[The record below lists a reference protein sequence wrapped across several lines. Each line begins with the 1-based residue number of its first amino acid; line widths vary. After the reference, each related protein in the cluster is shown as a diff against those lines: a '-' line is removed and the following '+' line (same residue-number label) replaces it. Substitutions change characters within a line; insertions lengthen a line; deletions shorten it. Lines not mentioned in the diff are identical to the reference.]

1 MSKECG
7 ILFDIRERSVGRCL
21 PITFNSSRADGEG
34 RGRTDQKKKKNK
46 QSICI
51 RCCPLAASTH
61 RHYTWTIF
69 SPLRETSE

>member
-34 RGRTDQKKKKNK
+34 RGRTDQKKKKTNK
-46 QSICI
+46 
-51 RCCPLAASTH
+51 ASVFVVV
-61 RHYTWTIF
+61 RWRPVLIDIIPGQF
-69 SPLRETSE
+69 FPP

>member
-34 RGRTDQKKKKNK
+34 RGRTDQKKKKQTK
-46 QSICI
+46 HLYSLLSVGGQYS
-51 RCCPLAASTH
+51 
-61 RHYTWTIF
+61 
-69 SPLRETSE
+69 